1 MPQIQMPTPLPAET
15 AVTENILPPSDYS
28 TQDKALIEQLQ
39 EDLIGSLDDDE
50 PEFSGP
56 EITTKNIPEEDD
68 VFGSPKAPK
77 VRPVK
82 EDKISSEYPAIEI
95 VEEETKGKRKYTRKA
110 PMSEKQKLHLE
121 KIRTIAAEKRLEK
134 KMEKEIL
141 RKQKEETKEQEKEE
155 SRMKKAE
162 ERVLAKQRQAQE
174 EINNPPVQQASAR
187 PPTPQMGYSRDDMEK
202 AMFSAISSYETIRK
216 KEKEEKK
223 VRQLA
228 EARENQMK
236 NTLHRAMNP
245 QAPPDPWRQYFS

>member
-1 MPQIQMPTPLPAET
+1 MPQIQMPTPDKQDC
-15 AVTENILPPSDYS
+15 AVVENILPPSDYS

-82 EDKISSEYPAIEI
+82 EDKISSEYPAI
-95 VEEETKGKRKYTRKA
+95 EEETKGKRKYTRKA

-187 PPTPQMGYSRDDMEK
+187 PPTPQMGYSRDDIEK

-216 KEKEEKK
+216 AEKEEKK
-223 VRQLA
+223 KRQLA
-228 EARENQMK
+228 EARENQMQ

-245 QAPPDPWRQYFS
+245 DKPVDHWRQYFS

>member
-1 MPQIQMPTPLPAET
+1 MDKIMPQIQMPTPEPA
-15 AVTENILPPSDYS
+15 VVENILPPSDYS
-28 TQDKALIEQLQ
+28 AQDKELIEQLQ

-82 EDKISSEYPAIEI
+82 EDKISSEYPAI
-95 VEEETKGKRKYTRKA
+95 EEETKGKRKYTRKA

-187 PPTPQMGYSRDDMEK
+187 SPTPQMGYSRDDMEK

>member
-1 MPQIQMPTPLPAET
+1 MPQIQMPTPEPA
-15 AVTENILPPSDYS
+15 VVENILPPSDYS
-28 TQDKALIEQLQ
+28 ASAPGQDKALIEQLQ

-82 EDKISSEYPAIEI
+82 EDKISSEYPAI
-95 VEEETKGKRKYTRKA
+95 EEETKGKRKYTRKA